1 MLENAVIW
9 GELCESFGVYPY
21 RFLLVSPL
29 QALAAGGEAI
39 AVLEQKVLDAK
50 RALKDL
56 DYETIDRLLQDLKE
70 GRGTEETTGL
80 IDDLLI
86 ESLAVETPG
95 HLAGQRPPEHPYL

>member
-1 MLENAVIW
+1 VRVLAFI
-9 GELCESFGVYPY
+9 LIA
-21 RFLLVSPL
+21 FLLVSPL

-80 IDDLLI
+80 
-86 ESLAVETPG
+86 S
-95 HLAGQRPPEHPYL
+95 QRAY

>member
-1 MLENAVIW
+1 VRVLAFI
-9 GELCESFGVYPY
+9 LIA
-21 RFLLVSPL
+21 FLLVSPL

-86 ESLAVETPG
+86 ESLAVETRAIWLDSV
-95 HLAGQRPPEHPYL
+95 HLNTLTSREKNR

>member
-1 MLENAVIW
+1 MRVLAFI
-9 GELCESFGVYPY
+9 LIA
-21 RFLLVSPL
+21 FLLVSPL

-86 ESLAVETPG
+86 ESLAVETRAIWLDSV
-95 HLAGQRPPEHPYL
+95 HLNTLTSREKNR